1 MEDKS
6 QFAGFWKR
14 VVAYMIDSFI
24 IVMGLGVL
32 FLIAFFVFA
41 LGNKMEDKMMQSII
55 AIAVYGSAMITHVSY
70 HSLFESSA
78 RQATPGKMAMGIVVT
93 NAEGGRIGIG
103 RAIGRNCC
111 RLLSGMFMGIGY
123 IITSFTA
130 RRQALHDLIA
140 STLVVNN
147 NAPLRMVSG
156 NGQGFISGST
166 L

>member
-14 VVAYMIDSFI
+14 VVAYLIDSCI
-24 IVMGLGVL
+24 IGVGLGILWIVA
-32 FLIAFFVFA
+32 IFVFA
-41 LGNKMEDKMMQSII
+41 LGSRLEDKIMQLILSI
-55 AIAVYGSAMITHVSY
+55 AFNGSAIITEVIY

-78 RQATPGKMAMGIVVT
+78 KQATPGKLAMGIVVT
-93 NAEGGRIGIG
+93 NAEGGRIGFG
-103 RAIGRNCC
+103 RAVGRNCA
-111 RLLSGMFMGIGY
+111 RILSQFFFIGY

-140 STLVVNN
+140 NTLVVNN

-156 NGQGFISGST
+156 NGTGFISGST